1 MCEVSGVCVCVC
13 VCEVRS
19 LMMGDVFCLPQ
30 TDDGFIGHHSNSDS
44 LMRKAETHR
53 TTEYTPTFSLSP
65 SYTQM
70 PTETHTHTH
79 THTNT
84 PTHNLCNIKKQLNT
98 HVTHSLLTHLERIKL
113 YNYKVI
119 TNHCILLKHYGIRIQ

>member
-1 MCEVSGVCVCVC
+1 MCICEATLRLGCYFDDGFVCVCVCVYVCVCVCVCVRVCVCVCVC

-65 SYTQM
+65 SHTQI

-79 THTNT
+79 THTHT
-84 PTHNLCNIKKQLNT
+84 LN
-98 HVTHSLLTHLERIKL
+98 
-113 YNYKVI
+113 
-119 TNHCILLKHYGIRIQ
+119 